1 MNENNEYK
9 NNGSEEEIL
18 SGRVVREYEDEKYKD
33 EYSDDKFIEKIKR
46 VFLKAGKSVVYAALL
61 LFYSLKDPNVP
72 MKAKATI
79 IGALGYFIA
88 PIDIIADCIPVVG
101 FGDDFAAIMAA
112 IGVIA
117 IYITPET
124 REKAKEKTREIFGH
138 VSDDDFIIVD
148 EKIDK

>member
-1 MNENNEYK
+1 MNENINDNY
-9 NNGSEEEIL
+9 EEETL
-18 SGRVVREYEDEKYKD
+18 SGRVVKEFEDKKYKD
-33 EYSDDKFIEKIKR
+33 EYSEDKFMEKVKR
-46 VFLKAGKSVVYAALL
+46 VFLKAGKLVVYAAFL
-61 LFYSLKDPNVP
+61 LFYALKDPNIP

-79 IGALGYFIA
+79 IAALGYFIA
-88 PIDIIADCIPVVG
+88 PFDVIADVIPVVG

-124 REKAKEKTREIFGH
+124 KEKAKEKTREIFGH
-138 VSDDDFIIVD
+138 VNEEDFIIVD